1 MSDEP
6 TIDRHG
12 LEVIG
17 LEECLTLLASRP
29 YGRLAY
35 LDAGAPAIVPV
46 NHLVDG
52 SSVVIRSLD
61 GGKLGAAIFER
72 PVAFQLDD
80 LDFTTRTGW
89 SVLVR
94 GRAEIVED
102 ADAEELRE
110 GPARQLGGARRRTH
124 DVGPHPRGRGQ
135 RSAPHLAKVEVAGSN
150 PVIRS
155 DRGACVGRVSDRIA
169 GDEGVDSARMSCDPG
184 RRRHRS
190 HRAPCARPSGH
201 DGPPGSGVR
210 DSRPVDLPR
219 RDRAGLR
226 AHRWERIGL
235 DGPLLGR
242 A

>member
-6 TIDRHG
+6 TTDRHG

-35 LDAGAPAIVPV
+35 LDAGSPSVVPV

-52 SSVVIRSLD
+52 STVVTRSLD

-102 ADAEELRE
+102 ADAEGYEKWLDSWAVRD
-110 GPARQLGGARRRTH
+110 GARATWVRIIA
-124 DVGPHPRGRGQ
+124 D
-135 RSAPHLAKVEVAGSN
+135 EVS
-150 PVIRS
+150 
-155 DRGACVGRVSDRIA
+155 
-169 GDEGVDSARMSCDPG
+169 G
-184 RRRHRS
+184 RRL
-190 HRAPCARPSGH
+190 APDAEG
-201 DGPPGSGVR
+201 
-210 DSRPVDLPR
+210 
-219 RDRAGLR
+219 
-226 AHRWERIGL
+226 
-235 DGPLLGR
+235 
-242 A
+242 

>member
-6 TIDRHG
+6 TTDRHG

-35 LDAGAPAIVPV
+35 LDAGAPSVVPV

-94 GRAEIVED
+94 GRAEVIED
-102 ADAEELRE
+102 VDAASYAKWLDSWAVRD
-110 GPARQLGGARRRTH
+110 GARTTWVRIIADEVSGRRL
-124 DVGPHPRGRGQ
+124 GPT
-135 RSAPHLAKVEVAGSN
+135 
-150 PVIRS
+150 
-155 DRGACVGRVSDRIA
+155 
-169 GDEGVDSARMSCDPG
+169 DEG
-184 RRRHRS
+184 
-190 HRAPCARPSGH
+190 
-201 DGPPGSGVR
+201 
-210 DSRPVDLPR
+210 
-219 RDRAGLR
+219 
-226 AHRWERIGL
+226 
-235 DGPLLGR
+235 
-242 A
+242 

>member
-6 TIDRHG
+6 TTDRHG

-17 LEECLTLLASRP
+17 LDECLTLLASRP
-29 YGRLAY
+29 YGRLAH
-35 LDAGAPAIVPV
+35 LDAGAPSIVPV

-52 SSVVIRSLD
+52 QSVVIRSLD

-102 ADAEELRE
+102 ADAAGYEKWLDSWAVRE
-110 GPARQLGGARRRTH
+110 GARTTWVRIIA
-124 DVGPHPRGRGQ
+124 D
-135 RSAPHLAKVEVAGSN
+135 EVS
-150 PVIRS
+150 
-155 DRGACVGRVSDRIA
+155 
-169 GDEGVDSARMSCDPG
+169 G
-184 RRRHRS
+184 RR
-190 HRAPCARPSGH
+190 
-201 DGPPGSGVR
+201 
-210 DSRPVDLPR
+210 
-219 RDRAGLR
+219 LR
-226 AHRWERIGL
+226 AASE
-235 DGPLLGR
+235 

>member
-6 TIDRHG
+6 TTDRHG

-17 LEECLTLLASRP
+17 LDECLTLLASRP

-52 SSVVIRSLD
+52 QSIVIRSLD

-89 SVLVR
+89 SVLVS

-102 ADAEELRE
+102 ADAAGYEKWLDSWAVRE
-110 GPARQLGGARRRTH
+110 GARTTWVRIIA
-124 DVGPHPRGRGQ
+124 D
-135 RSAPHLAKVEVAGSN
+135 EVS
-150 PVIRS
+150 
-155 DRGACVGRVSDRIA
+155 
-169 GDEGVDSARMSCDPG
+169 G
-184 RRRHRS
+184 RRL
-190 HRAPCARPSGH
+190 
-201 DGPPGSGVR
+201 GP
-210 DSRPVDLPR
+210 
-219 RDRAGLR
+219 A
-226 AHRWERIGL
+226 AE
-235 DGPLLGR
+235 